1 MKLVGSSNKHK
12 SCEIDTGAEETLQ
25 DCEVAL
31 SPFQEDA
38 RSGSITPAAEDCI
51 KKLRDEF
58 YTRMSDDLN
67 TSHIL
72 TGAFLDALKFIN
84 NSKKQPKQ
92 QQLSLIE
99 SLLKIENEV
108 KVVLDVLGLL
118 PEGSTYSE
126 VLQQLKDKAL
136 KRAELAENDVLHLI
150 EERATAKK
158 NKDFSKS
165 DQIRADLTRKG
176 IALMDVRK
184 ETIWR
189 PCVPVEQEQ
198 EAPLVEK
205 EQQLGEE
212 QKA

>member
-1 MKLVGSSNKHK
+1 MH
-12 SCEIDTGAEETLQ
+12 
-25 DCEVAL
+25 L
-31 SPFQEDA
+31 S
-38 RSGSITPAAEDCI
+38 IYI
-51 KKLRDEF
+51 
-58 YTRMSDDLN
+58 
-67 TSHIL
+67 H
-72 TGAFLDALKFIN
+72 
-84 NSKKQPKQ
+84 KKQPKQ

-126 VLQQLKDKAL
+126 QLKDKAL